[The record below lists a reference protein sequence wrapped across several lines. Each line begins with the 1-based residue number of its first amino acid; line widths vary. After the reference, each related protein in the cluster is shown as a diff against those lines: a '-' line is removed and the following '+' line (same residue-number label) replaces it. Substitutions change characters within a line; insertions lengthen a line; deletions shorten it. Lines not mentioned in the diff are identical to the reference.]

1 MSQLASGSN
10 QEVLSPGTTA
20 AEHVVILGG
29 GFGGWYAARH
39 LAGILPL
46 EHKITLVDRV
56 DHMLY
61 TPMLTEVARGRLV
74 PQPLPQ
80 ESSHKARHPAEYCVS
95 LPSTPTQLP
104 YINSTTIIGTQ
115 KDLRASN
122 RERRPTL
129 KFPNGVVS

>member
-61 TPMLTEVARGRLV
+61 TPMLTEGCRGPSSSADHCRAHRADVAACAFCAGGDPVGRCGDEL
-74 PQPLPQ
+74 
-80 ESSHKARHPAEYCVS
+80 
-95 LPSTPTQLP
+95 
-104 YINSTTIIGTQ
+104 G
-115 KDLRASN
+115 
-122 RERRPTL
+122 
-129 KFPNGVVS
+129 